1 MKKVTGIVFAMVM
14 LGVLL
19 SGCYSKSCDQPAP
32 QPYSMKGE
40 G

>member
-1 MKKVTGIVFAMVM
+1 MKKVTGIVLAMMM

-19 SGCYSKSCDQPAP
+19 TGCYSKACEQP
-32 QPYSMKGE
+32 QPVAMKGE